1 MNEAAIKEKSA
12 EITST
17 ILHNSDTKTVSV
29 SDAYDIWAVYE
40 DMDITVKLIK
50 KANNSVE
57 KTRTVNRYE
66 AEHLRLVV
74 VDYLQTIEK
83 SKKKFFGLF

>member
-1 MNEAAIKEKSA
+1 MNEVAIKEKSA

-17 ILHNSDTKTVSV
+17 ILHSSDTKTIGV
-29 SDAYDIWAVYE
+29 SDVYDIWAVYE
-40 DMDITVKLIK
+40 ENDITVKLIK

-66 AEHLRLVV
+66 AEHLRAVI
-74 VDYLQTIEK
+74 VDYLQICEK